1 VLVTRRT
8 IVVKQDS
15 TSGRPPLTLWTNI
28 LYGVGSI
35 AFGVHLTV
43 LTSAL
48 LLFYN
53 QVVGLPAAWV
63 GGAMALTLI
72 FDAICDPLIGEWSDH
87 TRSRWGRRHPFMY
100 PSAIP
105 AAVAFYFLFDPP
117 LDWTKPHL
125 LIYMGAMLM
134 TVRVLL
140 SLYEIPSSALAPE
153 LTLDYDQRT
162 SLMSSRFFF
171 GTLGGAAISVLALQ
185 VFLRKD
191 ATHPLGLLSPAGYR
205 ETAVAAAIAIFLSI
219 IVSCLGTHRFIASLV
234 HAPRVLGT
242 WREKFR
248 ELSGTLTNRSFL
260 ALTISGIVGAVSIG
274 LRQGLDFYVS
284 AYFFELTPA
293 QMSYLAA
300 AALFA
305 AFAGVGLA
313 PAISKRWGKKLSM
326 IFVFFASLFA
336 SVAPIAMRLIG
347 TLPANGTGA
356 LFAIVF
362 VFYFISATLGL
373 SGFIIVSSMMA
384 DVVEDA
390 AVSTGQRSEGL
401 LFAANGLISKCV
413 TGVGTFLAGLVL
425 AWVSFPQ
432 HATPG
437 QVEPAV
443 LYHLGMVFVPI
454 VTVFSAISIAVLM
467 FYDIDR
473 STHERNIERLEGADD
488 GGTKVTALEAERI
501 PASARVS

>member
-1 VLVTRRT
+1 MSY
-8 IVVKQDS
+8 DS
-15 TSGRPPLTLWTNI
+15 TSARPPLTRSANI
-28 LYGVGSI
+28 LYGIGSI
-35 AFGVHLTV
+35 AFGVHQTI

-48 LLFYN
+48 LLFFN
-53 QVVGLPAAWV
+53 QVMGLPAAWV
-63 GGAMALTLI
+63 GAAMMVTLI

-100 PSAIP
+100 ASAVP
-105 AAVAFYFLFDPP
+105 AAIAFYFLFDPP
-117 LDWTKPHL
+117 LGWPKSHL
-125 LIYMGAMLM
+125 LAYMAAMLV

-140 SLYEIPSSALAPE
+140 SLYEIPSSALGPE
-153 LTLDYDQRT
+153 LTLDYDERT

-191 ATHPLGLLSPAGYR
+191 ATHPLGVLYRAGYR
-205 ETAVAAAIAIFLSI
+205 ETAVAASITIFFSI
-219 IVSCLGTHRFIASLV
+219 IISCVGTHRFIATLV
-234 HAPRVLGT
+234 HTPRVRGT
-242 WREKFR
+242 WREKLG
-248 ELSGTLTNRSFL
+248 EVSGTLTNRSFL
-260 ALTISGIVGAVSIG
+260 SLTVSGIIGAISTG
-274 LRQGLDFYVS
+274 LRQGLDFYIS
-284 AYFFELTPA
+284 AYFWELTPA

-313 PAISKRWGKKLSM
+313 PAISKRFGKKPVM
-326 IFVFFASLFA
+326 IGVFFASLFA
-336 SVAPIAMRLIG
+336 SIAPITMRLLG
-347 TLPANGTGA
+347 FLPPNGSGA

-362 VFYFISATLGL
+362 IFQFIAATLGL

-413 TGVGTFLAGLVL
+413 TGVGTFFSGLIL
-425 AWVSFPQ
+425 AWITFPQ
-432 HATPG
+432 NATPG
-437 QVEPAV
+437 QVDPAI
-443 LYHLGMVFVPI
+443 LRHLGLVFVPI
-454 VTVFSAISIAVLM
+454 VATFSAISIAVLM

-473 STHERNIERLEGADD
+473 SRHQRNIERLESAGEPDPDAGAISDFRQ
-488 GGTKVTALEAERI
+488 KSVNRAL
-501 PASARVS
+501 

>member
-1 VLVTRRT
+1 
-8 IVVKQDS
+8 VVSHDS
-15 TSGRPPLTLWTNI
+15 TSSRPPLTLSSNI
-28 LYGVGSI
+28 LYGVGSA
-35 AFGVHLTV
+35 AFGVHYTILS
-43 LTSAL
+43 SAL
-48 LLFYN
+48 MLYYN

-63 GGAMALTLI
+63 GAAIMVTLI

-100 PSAIP
+100 ASAIP

-117 LDWTKPHL
+117 GGWSQSHL
-125 LIYMGAMLM
+125 LVYMAAMLV
-134 TVRVLL
+134 TVRLLL
-140 SLYEIPSSALAPE
+140 SLYEIPSQALGPE

-171 GTLGGAAISVLALQ
+171 MTLGGAAMSVLALQ

-205 ETAVAAAIAIFLSI
+205 ETALVASIVIFLSI
-219 IVSCLGTHRFIASLV
+219 MISCLGTHRFIASLV
-234 HAPRVLGT
+234 HAPRVVIT

-260 ALTISGIVGAVSIG
+260 ALTISGVVGAVAIG
-274 LRQGLDFYVS
+274 LRQGLDFYIS

-300 AALFA
+300 AALVA
-305 AFAGVGLA
+305 AFVGVGMA
-313 PAISKRWGKKLSM
+313 PAISKRFGKKQSM
-326 IFVFFASLFA
+326 ILVFFASLFA
-336 SVAPIAMRLIG
+336 STAPIAMRLAG
-347 TLPANGTGA
+347 LLPPNGTGS

-362 VFYFISATLGL
+362 VFNFIAAVLGL
-373 SGFIIVSSMMA
+373 SGFIIVTSMMA

-390 AVSTGQRSEGL
+390 AVETGQRSEGL
-401 LFAANGLISKCV
+401 LFAANGLITKCV
-413 TGVGTFLAGLVL
+413 TGVGTFLAGLIL
-425 AWVSFPQ
+425 GWVSFPQ
-432 HATPG
+432 KATPG
-437 QVEPAV
+437 HVDTAI

-454 VTVFSAISIAVLM
+454 VATFSAVSIAVLM

-473 STHERNIERLEGADD
+473 STHQRNLEQLEIADAPSSD
-488 GGTKVTALEAERI
+488 ASVTSDFAPR
-501 PASARVS
+501 SVNRAR